1 MKRELLVRR
10 LVLPIL
16 AAFIL
21 LAPLVGAAVVSEHR
35 YELHHPAYAGHMMA
49 RLMGE
54 ERAGSADEWNAAA
67 FPVNAQGDVKNILV
81 LGRDA
86 AAGLTDVMILV
97 SMDTEQNTMHIV
109 QLPRDTYANY
119 TTKNYKKLNGAY
131 RTLGGVGVTEFVGH
145 HMGIP
150 VDRYVCV
157 DLAIFGELVDAL
169 GGVPIH
175 IPADMDYDDP
185 AQSLH
190 IHLNAGD
197 QVLNGEQA
205 QMFVRFRS
213 GYASAD
219 LGRMDAQKLFLA
231 ALGKQVK
238 ATLTLPKA
246 FELASGCF
254 GKLKTNL
261 SLRECI
267 GCVRTMMNVE
277 LSSVS
282 MSTLAG
288 QSATPKA
295 GGAWYYILNREG
307 AQAQLSQAFGTEV
320 TFDPD
325 RVFTNASCASY
336 QDIYNAPASRYQA
349 KQHTAEDML
358 QGSLIPTR
366 IS

>member
-1 MKRELLVRR
+1 MKRELIVRR
-10 LVLPIL
+10 LIIPLVV
-16 AAFIL
+16 AFIL
-21 LAPLVGAAVVSEHR
+21 MAPLLGAAVIGEHR
-35 YELHHPAYAGHMMA
+35 YELHHPAYAGHMVA
-49 RLMGE
+49 KLLGE
-54 ERAGSADEWNAAA
+54 EMPDHWDEPA
-67 FPVNAQGDVKNILV
+67 FPVSAQSDVKNILV

-86 AAGLTDVMILV
+86 QAGLTDVMILV
-97 SMDTEQNTMHIV
+97 SMDAEKNSMQLI

-119 TTKNYKKLNGAY
+119 TSKNYKKINGAY
-131 RTLGGVGVTEFVGH
+131 RTLGGTGVTEFFKH
-145 HMGIP
+145 HLGVP

-157 DLAIFGELVDAL
+157 DLAVFSELVDAL

-197 QVLNGEQA
+197 QVLNGQQA

-231 ALGKQVK
+231 ALAKQVK

-246 FELASGCF
+246 VELASGCF

-267 GCVRTMMNVE
+267 GCVRTMMNLE
-277 LSSVS
+277 LDAVQ

-295 GGAWYYILNREG
+295 GGAWYYIVNRES
-307 AQAQLSQAFGTEV
+307 AQKQLSEAFGKEI
-320 TFDPD
+320 TFDPE
-325 RVFTNASCASY
+325 RVFTNASCDSY
-336 QDIYNAPASRYQA
+336 QNIYNAPADRFKTNRQSAQ
-349 KQHTAEDML
+349 DML
-358 QGSLIPTR
+358 GGALTPTR